1 MLSGSRLFPLLL
13 ALLAAPATAT
23 ENDRDCI
30 NENDFPAWLE
40 AFRTEARTQGIS
52 DRTLDR
58 ALEGI
63 APDQKIIRLDRRQHV
78 FTQDFLT
85 FAGRMVNDYR
95 LRHGERNMRRYADTF
110 ERIEQEYGVPAPVI
124 SAFWGLE
131 TDYGANTG
139 DMSTIRSLVTLA
151 WDCRRPELFRE
162 QLLAALGILE
172 RGDLDVDTM
181 LGAWAGE
188 LGQTQF
194 LPSEYLEKG
203 VDYDNDGRVDLIRS
217 TPDVLASTAR
227 AIRELGWQPGE
238 PWLEEVRV
246 PASLPWEH
254 SGTDVMHSRRQWAD
268 WGVTRADGTP
278 LEADEMQAS
287 LLLIMGRDGPAFL
300 AYPNFIQ
307 VYLEWNNSLVYATT
321 AAYFATRLAGAEEV
335 HPGRGEVFPL
345 SLEEMKLLQSRFEE
359 LGHDVGGIDGILGA
373 RTRAAVRYAQLE
385 LGLPADGYPDRT
397 LLASLDRLQP
407 LPPPVPQAPQQPQ
420 ASSPEAIRPSAPH
433 LERMPA
439 AAAPPAGGQWFPM
452 P

>member
-40 AFRTEARTQGIS
+40 AFSTEARTQGIS

-203 VDYDNDGRVDLIRS
+203 
-217 TPDVLASTAR
+217 
-227 AIRELGWQPGE
+227 
-238 PWLEEVRV
+238 
-246 PASLPWEH
+246 
-254 SGTDVMHSRRQWAD
+254 
-268 WGVTRADGTP
+268 
-278 LEADEMQAS
+278 
-287 LLLIMGRDGPAFL
+287 
-300 AYPNFIQ
+300 
-307 VYLEWNNSLVYATT
+307 
-321 AAYFATRLAGAEEV
+321 
-335 HPGRGEVFPL
+335 
-345 SLEEMKLLQSRFEE
+345 
-359 LGHDVGGIDGILGA
+359 
-373 RTRAAVRYAQLE
+373 
-385 LGLPADGYPDRT
+385 
-397 LLASLDRLQP
+397 
-407 LPPPVPQAPQQPQ
+407 
-420 ASSPEAIRPSAPH
+420 
-433 LERMPA
+433 
-439 AAAPPAGGQWFPM
+439 
-452 P
+452 